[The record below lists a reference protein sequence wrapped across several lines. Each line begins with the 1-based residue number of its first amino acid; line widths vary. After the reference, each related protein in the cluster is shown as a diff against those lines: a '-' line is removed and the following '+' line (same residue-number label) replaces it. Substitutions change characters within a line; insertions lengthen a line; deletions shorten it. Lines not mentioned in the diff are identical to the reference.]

1 MDQPANLSRRFV
13 LVALGAAAPAALLAG
28 CGLGN
33 APRRDFHLL
42 RDTDGQA
49 PPPAGPVIDKV
60 LLVSAGAMPGL
71 YDSDRMVFSADGRSR
86 SYFQFGNWSERP
98 AQSLLLLA
106 ETRLARSKRFR
117 EVASSTSGVR
127 GDLLLS
133 LRLDELYLDASTEP
147 GQVKLI
153 VSGRTDRL
161 AQPPVARA
169 PRLRAGRSSAQR
181 GCQRPGRC
189 RQPGS
194 KCRARR
200 AGRMGRGQRRDLSRA
215 QRRFIIPSSAAKGS
229 TERGR

>member
-1 MDQPANLSRRFV
+1 MDQSARHSRRRM
-13 LVALGAAAPAALLAG
+13 LVGLAGAAPALLLAG

-42 RDTDGQA
+42 RDADSQA
-49 PPPAGPVIDKV
+49 GAPAGPGIDKV

-106 ETRLARSKRFR
+106 EARLVRSKRFR

-133 LRLDELYLDASTEP
+133 LRLDELYLDASAEP

-153 VSGRTDRL
+153 VTAELVDW
-161 AQPPVARA
+161 
-169 PRLRAGRSSAQR
+169 RS
-181 GCQRPGRC
+181 
-189 RQPGS
+189 RQLL
-194 KCRARR
+194 ARR
-200 AGRMGRGQRRDLSRA
+200 GFA
-215 QRRFIIPSSAAKGS
+215 QAAAVANADANGLAEAASQAVGVVLGELVAWAAASAAA
-229 TERGR
+229 